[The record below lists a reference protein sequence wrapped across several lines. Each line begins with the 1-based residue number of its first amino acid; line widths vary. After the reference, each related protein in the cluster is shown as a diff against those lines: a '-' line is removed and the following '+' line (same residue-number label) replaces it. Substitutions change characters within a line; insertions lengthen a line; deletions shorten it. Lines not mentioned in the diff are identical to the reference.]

1 MVKELQAALQH
12 GIDVG
17 VASNTKYTRQIGRGA
32 TPHVTAK
39 GMEPRVR
46 TAKILSGRMY
56 ERMAEARVIQPEV
69 RPLPTLDIVELYK
82 LPGRRRQD
90 SLSEQDFCRSI
101 EASYAQARHCASH
114 LRYGLRASNARET
127 AARSAL
133 RALELEVL
141 AAREALRECRRA
153 VVAEAVR
160 VGETQLLPR
169 AEKHGGREDEVEQGA
184 RRRLRE
190 VLKQCNELG
199 RAADVPPE
207 DEDGAGWDLLMA

>member
-1 MVKELQAALQH
+1 
-12 GIDVG
+12 
-17 VASNTKYTRQIGRGA
+17 
-32 TPHVTAK
+32 
-39 GMEPRVR
+39 
-46 TAKILSGRMY
+46 
-56 ERMAEARVIQPEV
+56 
-69 RPLPTLDIVELYK
+69 
-82 LPGRRRQD
+82 
-90 SLSEQDFCRSI
+90 
-101 EASYAQARHCASH
+101 
-114 LRYGLRASNARET
+114 
-127 AARSAL
+127 L

-160 VGETQLLPR
+160 AGETQLLPR